1 MSTATISPAEELQQ
15 MEAELNAEA
24 INGILSSKQSG
35 TTDRDSDEQDSNGPS
50 NGSPNESKSS
60 EKLPS
65 RGDVLAFLEQN
76 ADRLPGGAESF
87 KEIQR
92 TVNNQANSN
101 KELQERLE
109 ALEKANEKPQEPSPE
124 EVRRKQLLS
133 RIPRQERERM
143 EALID
148 EMGLVSRDEIE
159 REKMIEESTKMTA
172 QSIADGIEQWGDD
185 FGYMDGDRFVWNT
198 EIFDGVRDLYRQLR
212 NPEQGITPNHL
223 YILHN
228 FDKLISAAEQRGA
241 EGATEGDR
249 VQRLMRANSM
259 HRSSASVPKS
269 EPNLREDGDT
279 LEDVT
284 AKAVK
289 RAWNRLVRS

>member
-15 MEAELNAEA
+15 MEAELNAES
-24 INGILSSKQSG
+24 INNLMEQKQSG
-35 TTDRDSDEQDSNGPS
+35 ATGRVGDERDSNGPR
-50 NGSPNESKSS
+50 NGLPNESKSS
-60 EKLPS
+60 EKLPT

-92 TVNNQANSN
+92 TINNQASSN

-109 ALEKANEKPQEPSPE
+109 ALETANEKPEQPSPE

-133 RIPRQERERM
+133 RMPKHERDRL

-148 EMGLVSRDEIE
+148 EMGLISRDEIE

-172 QSIADGIEQWGDD
+172 QSIAEGIEQWGED
-185 FGYMDGDRFVWNT
+185 FGYMDGDKFVWNT
-198 EIFDGVRDLYRQLR
+198 NIFDGVRDLYRQLR
-212 NPEQGITPNHL
+212 SPEQGITPNHL

-228 FDKLISAAEQRGA
+228 FDKLMSEAEQRGA
-241 EGATEGDR
+241 QGATGGDR

-259 HRSSASVPKS
+259 HRSSASVPKG
-269 EPNLREDGDT
+269 EPSIREDGDT

-289 RAWNRLVRS
+289 RAWNRLVRT